1 MTGITAVAIDAS
13 RAANPALGGPVPAR
27 TGGPAAA
34 DRSPTVA
41 RPGRSAAA
49 GDAAAGRVH
58 ERVAAIDV
66 AKDSGMVC
74 TRTPHPSR
82 PGARRSTVWTV
93 KARMNAVRALGRQL
107 HKDGIEI
114 VTLESTS
121 DYWRIWFFILE
132 ACGLAV
138 QLVNAAQAKNLP
150 GRPKTDKLDA
160 QWLARLTEMGLLR
173 ASFVPPKAIRD
184 LRDYTRARTRLVQ
197 ERTRC
202 WQRLEKLLEGALVK
216 VSTVAS
222 KLTTLSAQDM
232 IKAMIAGERDP
243 QVLAALARGRMKAKH
258 DDLVQALDGMF
269 DDHHGELA
277 GLLLD
282 QIAFLGERI
291 AQLTSRAA
299 ELTAAMPAAWG
310 VDADGTTGPAAGTGP
325 DAPVLNAV
333 ARLAEI
339 PGVSE
344 NLARSIIAEVGL
356 DMTRFPTAAHLVS
369 WAGLCPS
376 ARQSGPRTRA
386 GKKGQGDTWLRGS
399 LGQAALGAARTATF
413 LGERYHRIA
422 RRRGK
427 AKAQVAVARSILVI
441 IWHLLA
447 DPAARYTDLGPGY
460 YQARPTPTASS
471 ATTSARSRPS
481 ASTSP

>member
-1 MTGITAVAIDAS
+1 VSRPQVID
-13 RAANPALGGPVPAR
+13 
-27 TGGPAAA
+27 
-34 DRSPTVA
+34 DE
-41 RPGRSAAA
+41 
-49 GDAAAGRVH
+49 DH
-58 ERVAAIDV
+58 ERVHDRVAAVDV

-93 KARMNAVRALGRQL
+93 KARMKAIRGLGRQL
-107 HKDGIEI
+107 KRDGVEL

-121 DYWRIWFFILE
+121 DYWRIWFFVLE

-184 LRDYTRARTRLVQ
+184 LRDYTRARTRLVH

-202 WQRLEKLLEGALVK
+202 WQRLEKLLESALVK
-216 VSTVAS
+216 VSSVAS
-222 KLTTLSAQDM
+222 KLTTVSAQDM
-232 IKAMIAGERDP
+232 IQAMIAGQRDP
-243 QVLAALARGRMKAKH
+243 KVLAGLARGRMKARH

-277 GLLLD
+277 QLLLD
-282 QIAFLGERI
+282 QIAFLDGPI
-291 AQLTSRAA
+291 AALTARAA
-299 ELTAAMPAAWG
+299 GLTAAMPEAWG
-310 VDADGTTGPAAGTGP
+310 VDADGTTGPGAGTTP

-339 PGVSE
+339 PGISE
-344 NLARSIIAEVGL
+344 DLARTIIAETGL
-356 DMTRFPTAAHLVS
+356 DMSRFPTAARLVS

-376 ARQSGPRTRA
+376 ARQSGPRTRD
-386 GKKGQGDTWLRGS
+386 GKKGQGNGYLRGS
-399 LGQAALGAARTATF
+399 LGQAAIGAARTDTF
-413 LGERYHRIA
+413 LSERYHRIA

-427 AKAQVAVARSILVI
+427 AKAQVAVARSILII

-447 DPAARYTDLGPGY
+447 DPAARFNDLGPGY
-460 YQARPTPTASS
+460 YQARTDKDKKIKNHIRQIEALLGHAITITNA
-471 ATTSARSRPS
+471 A
-481 ASTSP
+481 

>member
-1 MTGITAVAIDAS
+1 MSRPQVID
-13 RAANPALGGPVPAR
+13 
-27 TGGPAAA
+27 
-34 DRSPTVA
+34 DQE
-41 RPGRSAAA
+41 
-49 GDAAAGRVH
+49 H
-58 ERVAAIDV
+58 ERVHDRVAAVDV

-82 PGARRSTVWTV
+82 PGARRSTVQSVT
-93 KARMNAVRALGRQL
+93 ARMKAIRGLGRQL
-107 HKDGIEI
+107 KKDGIEI

-121 DYWRIWFFILE
+121 DYWRIWFFVLE

-184 LRDYTRARTRLVQ
+184 LRDYTRARTRLVH

-202 WQRLEKLLEGALVK
+202 WQRLEKLLESALVK
-216 VSTVAS
+216 VSSVAS

-232 IKAMIAGERDP
+232 IKAMIAGQRDP
-243 QVLAALARGRMKAKH
+243 KVLAGLARGRMKARH
-258 DDLVQALDGMF
+258 DDLVEALDGMF

-277 GLLLD
+277 RLLLD
-282 QIAFLGERI
+282 QIAFLDGPI
-291 AQLTSRAA
+291 AALTARAA
-299 ELTAAMPAAWG
+299 GLTAAMPEAWG
-310 VDADGTTGPAAGTGP
+310 VDPDGTTGPGAGTTPG
-325 DAPVLNAV
+325 APVLNAV

-339 PGVSE
+339 PGISE
-344 NLARSIIAEVGL
+344 DLARTIIAETGL
-356 DMTRFPTAAHLVS
+356 DMSRFPAAARLVS

-386 GKKGQGDTWLRGS
+386 GKKGQGNGYLRGS
-399 LGQAALGAARTATF
+399 LGQAAIGAARTDTF
-413 LGERYHRIA
+413 LSERYHRIA

-427 AKAQVAVARSILVI
+427 AKAQVAVARSILII

-447 DPAARYTDLGPGY
+447 DPAARFTDLGPGY
-460 YQARPTPTASS
+460 YQARTDKDKKIKNHIRQIEALLGHPITITNA
-471 ATTSARSRPS
+471 A
-481 ASTSP
+481 

>member
-1 MTGITAVAIDAS
+1 VSRPQVID
-13 RAANPALGGPVPAR
+13 
-27 TGGPAAA
+27 
-34 DRSPTVA
+34 DQEHE
-41 RPGRSAAA
+41 
-49 GDAAAGRVH
+49 RVH
-58 ERVAAIDV
+58 DRVAAIDV

-74 TRTPHPSR
+74 TRTPHPAR

-93 KARMNAVRALGRQL
+93 KARMGAVRELGLQL
-107 HKDGIEI
+107 KESGIEL

-121 DYWRIWFFILE
+121 DYWRIWFFVLE

-173 ASFVPPKAIRD
+173 PSFVPPKAIRD
-184 LRDYTRARTRLVQ
+184 LRDYTRMRTRLTQ

-202 WQRLEKLLEGALVK
+202 FQRLEKLLESAQVK
-216 VSTVAS
+216 VSAVAS
-222 KLTTLSAQDM
+222 KLTTVSAQDM
-232 IKAMIAGERDP
+232 IKAMIAGQRDP
-243 QVLAALARGRMKAKH
+243 RKLAGLARTRMKAKH
-258 DDLVQALDGMF
+258 DDLVEALDGMF

-277 GLLLD
+277 QMLLD
-282 QIAFLGERI
+282 QIASLDAKIARLG
-291 AQLTSRAA
+291 ARAA
-299 ELTAAMPAAWG
+299 ELTAAIPAAWG
-310 VDADGTTGPAAGTGP
+310 INADGTTGPDAGTGP
-325 DAPVLNAV
+325 DAAVLNAV
-333 ARLAEI
+333 ARLAQI
-339 PGVSE
+339 PGLSPD
-344 NLARSIIAEVGL
+344 LARAIIAETGL
-356 DMTRFPTAAHLVS
+356 DMGRFPTAGHLVS

-376 ARQSGPRTRA
+376 ARQSGPRTRN

-399 LGQAALGAARTATF
+399 LGQAATGAARTATF

-447 DPAARYTDLGPGY
+447 DPAARYTDLGYGY
-460 YQARPTPTASS
+460 YQARLDTDRKLRNHIRQIQALGFDVTLTKA
-471 ATTSARSRPS
+471 A
-481 ASTSP
+481 